1 MSYTGDVSVEEAWAA
16 LSAEDKAILVD
27 VRTQAEWVFVGT
39 CDLSELGK
47 SPLLISWQE
56 FPHMEINPNFTQMI
70 MAQTVGGQAIQ
81 KDWPLYFLCR
91 SGVRSQSAAAAM
103 VAAGFEKCFNILHGF
118 EGVRDHDG
126 HRGIKSGW
134 KAAGLPWVQG

>member
-1 MSYTGDVSVEEAWAA
+1 MNYTGDVSVEEVWAA
-16 LSAEDKAILVD
+16 LSAEDKAYWWMF
-27 VRTQAEWVFVGT
+27 VRRLNG
-39 CDLSELGK
+39 LSLAHVICQNLA
-47 SPLLISWQE
+47 SHRLISWQE
-56 FPHMEINPNFTQMI
+56 FPHMEINPNFSQMI
-70 MAQTVGGQAIQ
+70 MAQTLGGQAIQ

-103 VAAGFEKCFNILHGF
+103 VASGFEKCFNILHGF